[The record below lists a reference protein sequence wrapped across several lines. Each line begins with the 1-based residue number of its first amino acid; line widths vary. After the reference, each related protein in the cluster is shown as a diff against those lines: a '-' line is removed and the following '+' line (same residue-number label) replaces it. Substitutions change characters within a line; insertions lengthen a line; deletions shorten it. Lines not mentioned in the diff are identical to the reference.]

1 MNFQNRLFNDFQSR
15 NTIGKLD
22 LKRMVYS
29 QSSII
34 IDMTERLLRGGS
46 SNFFINYFIN

>member
-15 NTIGKLD
+15 NTVGKLD
-22 LKRMVYS
+22 LKRMLYS

-34 IDMTERLLRGGS
+34 IPRMTERGGS
-46 SNFFINYFIN
+46 SNFFINYLIN